1 MLVGTAL
8 IVIIPEGVE
17 TLYSARE
24 VGHAHAARS
33 ILPRG
38 LTGLPEL
45 PTLALAHH
53 EYSTSSNVYTRDT
66 DLTGPDDGR
75 PEDTQSPPAT
85 EPEQK
90 EEDHDHEDWEPHA
103 WVGASLVM
111 GFVLMYLIDQ
121 LPRHAAA

>member
-1 MLVGTAL
+1 MWSGLFMLLVL
-8 IVIIPEGVE
+8 SIIMAVA
-17 TLYSARE
+17 ARE

-85 EPEQK
+85 EPEHK

-111 GFVLMYLIDQ
+111 GFVLIAGSLQSPKVYESSF
-121 LPRHAAA
+121 